1 MGKHVEKPIE
11 KFMMKRKTIKTTEP
25 FAKPDF
31 DGNTDHMTELKN
43 GLNYY
48 NYKYSH
54 KDAKNWTVKW
64 MEKDKKYSDILP
76 KFKSLKDHQVSFT
89 FGSICKMS
97 LDGASLET
105 ETVSRIE
112 NSIHNAIDR
121 YFVEIKNPEKKTN
134 TNVISI
140 QDRIRDKANLFMGE
154 YIEGEFDNLRT
165 NLFKSDFDM
174 GKVLNEHEVSGV
186 VATIIASTYQVWV
199 DEFQEAI
206 DGDEY
211 MKEAYSGYTRASLKA
226 LMKFTK
232 KIVKDAEFHVE
243 KSKAIRKSAKKKV
256 VPADKLVK
264 KLNYKKSDPEL
275 KIVSESPTKIIGANE
290 VWLYNVKTRKLI
302 HVVGD
307 DLLTVSGTTI
317 KNMDSNKSEM
327 KTLRKPAEQLLEFKK
342 ARKTTVRKFM
352 DILTT
357 KSSKFSGRMSN
368 DIIILKCT

>member
-174 GKVLNEHEVSGV
+174 GKVLNEHEVSGA